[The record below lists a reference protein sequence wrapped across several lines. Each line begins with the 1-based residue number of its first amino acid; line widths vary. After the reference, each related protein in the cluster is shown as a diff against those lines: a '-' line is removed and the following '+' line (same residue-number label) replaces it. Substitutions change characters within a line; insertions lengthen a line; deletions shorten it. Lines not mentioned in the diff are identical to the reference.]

1 MREESGWRV
10 SPALLIPWDE
20 LEFRATR
27 AGGPGGQHVNTS
39 ATRVELLWDLAA
51 SKAPTAA
58 QRARLREKLATR
70 LSGEGILRVVSASRR
85 SQWQNREEALERLRE
100 VVARAL
106 IIPKRRVKTRP
117 TRASKEARLTG
128 KKTRAGI
135 KRLRGRVRDED

>member
-1 MREESGWRV
+1 MTDDSGWRIT
-10 SPALLIPWDE
+10 PELLIPWDE

-39 ATRVELLWDLAA
+39 ATRIELLWNVV
-51 SKAPTAA
+51 SSRGVSPA
-58 QRARLREKLATR
+58 QRARLRQKLATR
-70 LSGEGILRVVSASRR
+70 LSAKGTLRVVSASRR

-100 VVARAL
+100 LVARAL
-106 IIPKRRVKTRP
+106 IVPKRRVKTRP

-128 KKTRAGI
+128 KKTRGGI

>member
-1 MREESGWRV
+1 MTDDGGWRITPEL
-10 SPALLIPWDE
+10 SIPWEE
-20 LEFRATR
+20 LEVRASR

-39 ATRVELLWDLAA
+39 STRIEIHWNLMTSRALN
-51 SKAPTAA
+51 SA

-70 LSGEGILRVVSASRR
+70 ISAAGSLRVVAASRR
-85 SQWQNREEALERLRE
+85 SQSQNREEALERLRE
-100 VVARAL
+100 LVARAL
-106 IIPKRRVKTRP
+106 VIPRRRVKTRP